1 MEDSEFYERLYD
13 NKFYDS
19 ASGRSFWCGYWYY
32 KNGNVESF
40 KQINEYE
47 YEGIVKSDNQ
57 KDKYNVTINLKKPR
71 ASKCNCPFAEG
82 KYKVCK
88 HMVALYFAV
97 FPDEIKEFD
106 EEVYEFE
113 KEQERKAKEREELY
127 ERLKKD
133 VSNWNREQLENY
145 VINIMLDDYDDD
157 DEYDEDEYL
166 SEYYW

>member
-1 MEDSEFYERLYD
+1 MNEQEFYDEFYG

-19 ASGRSFWCGYWYY
+19 ASGRSFWRGYWYY
-32 KNGNVESF
+32 KNGNVVSL
-40 KQINEYE
+40 KQINDYE

-57 KDKYNVTINLKKPR
+57 NDEYKVTINLKKPR

-97 FPDEIKEFD
+97 FPDEVKQFD

-113 KEQERKAKEREELY
+113 KEQERKVKEREKRFNDLKKEISNWDR
-127 ERLKKD
+127 ERLENF
-133 VSNWNREQLENY
+133 VVNTLLE
-145 VINIMLDDYDDD
+145 DFD
-157 DEYDEDEYL
+157 DEYDEDDAFTE
-166 SEYYW
+166 EYYR